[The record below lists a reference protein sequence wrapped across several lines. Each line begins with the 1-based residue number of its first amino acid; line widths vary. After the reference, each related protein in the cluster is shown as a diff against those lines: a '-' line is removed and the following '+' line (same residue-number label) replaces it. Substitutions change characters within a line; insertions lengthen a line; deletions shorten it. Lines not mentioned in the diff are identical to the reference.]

1 MLRASRG
8 KNTEVTEKRRK
19 EKRRKEKKKA
29 GETSCR
35 TGRPQASRGGLQGG
49 KTSSLKG

>member
-19 EKRRKEKKKA
+19 EKRRKEPGRRAA
-29 GETSCR
+29 GREGLR
-35 TGRPQASRGGLQGG
+35 PQGVGYRVGRPHP
-49 KTSSLKG
+49 